1 MKKVN
6 KNLDANVVNDFGQE
20 WKSYDQSNLKENELK
35 QNFNQYFSI
44 FPNEELTKD
53 KVGFDLG
60 CGSGRWAKQIAP
72 KVKILNCIDPSKEAI
87 KVAKKNLKNFNNIN
101 FFDNENY
108 DNVLNE
114 NSQDFGYCL
123 GVLHHTTQTNKG
135 LNFCNKI
142 LKKNAPFLIYLYYSF
157 DNRPLYYRLIW
168 KISDLLRKIISK
180 LPFKIKKI
188 VTDIIA
194 SIVYLPLAKFSFLLD
209 KININNHN
217 IPLSD
222 YKNKSFYTMRTDSL
236 DRFGTKLEKRYSK
249 LEIEKMLKAN
259 GFKNII
265 FSKKMPFWVATC
277 RKI

>member
-20 WKSYDQSNLKENELK
+20 WKCYDKSNLKENELK

-123 GVLHHTTQTNKG
+123 GVLHHTTQQ
-135 LNFCNKI
+135 I
-142 LKKNAPFLIYLYYSF
+142 
-157 DNRPLYYRLIW
+157 
-168 KISDLLRKIISK
+168 
-180 LPFKIKKI
+180 
-188 VTDIIA
+188 
-194 SIVYLPLAKFSFLLD
+194 
-209 KININNHN
+209 
-217 IPLSD
+217 
-222 YKNKSFYTMRTDSL
+222 
-236 DRFGTKLEKRYSK
+236 GT
-249 LEIEKMLKAN
+249 
-259 GFKNII
+259 
-265 FSKKMPFWVATC
+265 
-277 RKI
+277 